1 MRNTLTFV
9 VITAAA
15 FGQLPPAEQRVAD
28 FTELLVRKPDFAS
41 AYYARGL
48 TRLSMRQYLD
58 AEQDL
63 SKTIEL
69 RPDATAYASRAEV
82 YAATKRNDQEIA
94 DLSMAMSLKPG
105 DMSYYLRR
113 ANSYSG
119 KGECQA
125 AILDYSGVIA
135 KGPSE
140 AAYRGRSACRKQS
153 GDKAGAAEDLR
164 IADQMKASPTLAP
177 VPLAPIPP
185 PPPRGFTPPVFP
197 PPAGTGGGI
206 GTGTGG
212 GVATKPP
219 AARPSPEN
227 VYKIGG
233 GVSQP
238 SILFK
243 VEPEYSEEARKA
255 KWQGTVNLSVVISEF
270 GEPINLKV
278 TNALGLGLD
287 QKAIEAVQK
296 WVFKPGRKDGQPVAV
311 YANIQVT
318 FKLL

>member
-1 MRNTLTFV
+1 MRNTFTFV

-15 FGQLPPAEQRVAD
+15 FGQMPAAEQRVAD
-28 FTELLVRKPDFAS
+28 LTELIARKPDFAS
-41 AYYARGL
+41 AYYARGV
-48 TRLSMRQYLD
+48 TRLPMRQYLE

-63 SKTIEL
+63 SKAIEL
-69 RPDATAYASRAEV
+69 RPDALAYASRAEA

-94 DLSMAMSLKPG
+94 DLGMAISLKPG
-105 DMSYYLRR
+105 DLSYYLRR
-113 ANSYSG
+113 ANSYRG

-125 AILDYSGVIA
+125 AILDYGEVIA
-135 KGPSE
+135 KGPNE
-140 AAYRGRSACRKQS
+140 AAYRGRSACRKQM

-164 IADQMKASPTLAP
+164 IADQMKASMPP
-177 VPLAPIPP
+177 MPP
-185 PPPRGFTPPVFP
+185 PPALTPVPVPTPRNAM
-197 PPAGTGGGI
+197 PPAAGMGAGI
-206 GTGTGG
+206 GTGAGG
-212 GVATKPP
+212 GVGTKPP
-219 AARPSPEN
+219 ASPSPEN

-243 VEPEYSEEARKA
+243 IEPEYSEEARKA
-255 KWQGTVNLSVVISEF
+255 KWQGTVGLSLVISQF
-270 GEPINLKV
+270 GEPTNLKV
-278 TNALGLGLD
+278 TNSLGLGLD
-287 QKAIEAVQK
+287 QQAIEAVQK